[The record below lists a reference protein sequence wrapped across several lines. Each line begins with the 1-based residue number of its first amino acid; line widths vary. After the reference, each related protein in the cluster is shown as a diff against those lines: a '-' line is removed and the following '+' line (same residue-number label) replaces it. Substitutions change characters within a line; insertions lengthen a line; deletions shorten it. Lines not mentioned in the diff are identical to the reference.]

1 MKNTEQAN
9 LPPMLEEHFKLLI
22 DGLIERNEHFSIF
35 IKKTAPEDLN
45 IVGFAIFIQTNHVI
59 ARLRYVY
66 KERSKA
72 LAKIDSLLPDNISI
86 QMSF

>member
-1 MKNTEQAN
+1 MNTN
-9 LPPMLEEHFKLLI
+9 LVFIEDHFKLFVQ
-22 DGLIERNEHFSIF
+22 GCVKRNDDFQII
-35 IKKTAPEDLN
+35 IKKIAPDDLN

-72 LAKIDSLLPDNISI
+72 LAKIDSLLPDNVSI